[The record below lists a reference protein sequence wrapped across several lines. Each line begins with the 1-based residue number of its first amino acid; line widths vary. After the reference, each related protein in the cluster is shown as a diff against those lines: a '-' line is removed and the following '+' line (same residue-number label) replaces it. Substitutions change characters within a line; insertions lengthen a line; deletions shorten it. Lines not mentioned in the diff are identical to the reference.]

1 MGRTNGSRIKSKKI
15 GYNLT
20 KKQLKKW
27 GVKYHQLI
35 MGKPSY
41 DLIVDDLAIYFKNM
55 CIKKLI
61 NIYNYGS
68 TYSII

>member
-1 MGRTNGSRIKSKKI
+1 MVVELSQKNWLQSYKKTI
-15 GYNLT
+15 
-20 KKQLKKW
+20 KKW

-41 DLIVDDLAIYFKNM
+41 DLIVDDLAIYFKKHS
-55 CIKKLI
+55 IKKLI

>member
-1 MGRTNGSRIKSKKI
+1 MGRTNGVELSQKNWLQSYKTI
-15 GYNLT
+15 
-20 KKQLKKW
+20 KKW

-41 DLIVDDLAIYFKNM
+41 DLIVDDLAIYLKHG
-55 CIKKLI
+55 IKKLI